1 MREALDVP
9 TERRPHHSILALL
22 VVVALV
28 ASGSPAAAAR
38 PPQLAD
44 LRPPDLGG
52 ATFPAQGGAGVIRHG
67 VDVPALR
74 SGHYTGRPSGVPAAP
89 EADAPRPVARIADGI
104 GRSTPNVPTPAT
116 KSESTTKAGTTSG
129 STAAASRTYKGKNHV
144 WIPALGINRSV
155 AFYGCDKSS
164 YPGDR
169 VYRWGCGGKNNV
181 YLFGHAHSIFKPLH
195 DAYVRGRLTKG
206 MKVHYA
212 DGSGKVSTYS
222 FIWWRL
228 TTPDKGEFAYTSLAK
243 PSMTLQTC
251 VGKDNMYRLIVRLVK
266 VG

>member
-1 MREALDVP
+1 MLID
-9 TERRPHHSILALL
+9 TRPHRSLLALL

-38 PPQLAD
+38 PQQVAD
-44 LRPPDLGG
+44 LRPPD
-52 ATFPAQGGAGVIRHG
+52 AQVPAVADQGTAGQVRHG
-67 VDVPALR
+67 VDFPALR
-74 SGHYTGRPSGVPAAP
+74 SGLVTGRAVRVPLAP
-89 EADAPRPVARIADGI
+89 IVDAPRPEARIAADA
-104 GRSTPNVPTPAT
+104 GRPQPNVPAPTA
-116 KSESTTKAGTTSG
+116 KSESITKAGSSGGTTTA
-129 STAAASRTYKGKNHV
+129 STKTYKGRNHV

-155 AFYGCDKSS
+155 SGYACTNDS

-169 VYRWGCGGKNNV
+169 VYRWGCGGKNNI
-181 YLFGHAHSIFKPLH
+181 YLFGHAHSVFKPLH
-195 DAYVRGRLTKG
+195 DAYVRGRLKKG

-212 DGSGKVSTYS
+212 DANGKVSAYS
-222 FIWWRL
+222 VIWWRL

-251 VGKDNMYRLIVRLVK
+251 VGKDNKYRLIVRLVK

>member
-1 MREALDVP
+1 MP
-9 TERRPHHSILALL
+9 TERRPHRSLLALL

-28 ASGSPAAAAR
+28 ASRSPAAAAR
-38 PPQLAD
+38 SPQLAD
-44 LRPPDLGG
+44 LRPRDAGI
-52 ATFPAQGGAGVIRHG
+52 ATVPAQGVAGVIRHG
-67 VDVPALR
+67 VDFPALR
-74 SGHYTGRPSGVPAAP
+74 SGLFTGRPGGIPAAP
-89 EADAPRPVARIADGI
+89 RSVASIADGI
-104 GRSTPNVPTPAT
+104 GRPTTNVPAPSA
-116 KSESTTKAGTTSG
+116 KSESTTKAGSTGG
-129 STAAASRTYKGKNHV
+129 STAAASKTYQGKNRV

-169 VYRWGCGGKNNV
+169 VYRWGCGGRNNV
-181 YLFGHAHSIFKPLH
+181 YLFGHAHSVFKPLH

-212 DGSGKVSTYS
+212 DGSGKVSTYAV
-222 FIWWRL
+222 IWWRL

-251 VGKDNMYRLIVRLVK
+251 VGKDNKYRLIVRLVR